1 MMVYLYDG
9 FASIVNIFKK
19 YLIFNAMEEMI
30 WIKWKINERE
40 KQWNI
45 QIKKNIYPK

>member
-1 MMVYLYDG
+1 MMVYPYDG
-9 FASIVNIFKK
+9 FASIVDILKK
-19 YLIFNAMEEMI
+19 IFNAMEEMT

-45 QIKKNIYPK
+45 QIKKNIYAK